1 MMYWKPWS
9 LQTSDCWP
17 RQLTV
22 SALPFL
28 IGLKLCVFQIHTE
41 GTQRAWFA
49 SFLLNFHIVSSANFC
64 RLTSNIDF
72 PTSTSAFI
80 MTLNSQLILWYQ
92 FWAFSHLI
100 TLIFLLTICH
110 CLSVIWVQFSFLFS
124 QSAATARSAGIGQPS
139 FEAESQQGFPK
150 LAKTQKVNNIFSKKW
165 SIISYIN
172 KY

>member
-124 QSAATARSAGIGQPS
+124 QSAATARSAGQEVSPAS
-139 FEAESQQGFPK
+139 K
-150 LAKTQKVNNIFSKKW
+150 QKVNKGFQNWPKRKKW
-165 SIISYIN
+165 IIYFLKN
-172 KY
+172 DQL